1 MESVLVAGG
10 AGFIGSNFVRLL
22 LARTDARVV
31 VLDRLTYAGNL
42 ASLED
47 VQSHPRF
54 SFVHGDIADHAAVT
68 ALLGQHRPDAVVN
81 LAAETHVDRS
91 IDGPR
96 PFVETNLVGTFEL
109 LDAARRHVETLEP
122 ASRDRFR
129 LLHVS
134 TDEVYGSLGPTGRF
148 AEASAYAP
156 NSPYAASKAGADHL
170 VRAYYE
176 TYRLPTLVTNCSN
189 NYGPFQYPEKL
200 IPLMTLNASEGRSL
214 PIYGD
219 GGNVRDWLHVE
230 DHCAALLLV
239 LLHGSPGGRYNVGA
253 GEERTNLE
261 IVDAICAALE
271 SIRPAA
277 QNPALAGRG
286 IRRYADLR
294 SFVPDRPGHDRRYAV
309 DATRLKTEL
318 DWRPAHPFQD
328 GLPAT
333 VTWYLEHREWCQTV
347 LAGKYGRERLGLGE
361 AGPARS

>member
-42 ASLED
+42 ASLAD
-47 VQSHPRF
+47 VRSNPRF
-54 SFVHGDIADHAAVT
+54 AFVQGDIADRERVAA
-68 ALLGQHRPDAVVN
+68 LFQQHRPDAVVN

-96 PFVETNLVGTFEL
+96 AFIETNLVGTFEL
-109 LDAARRHVETLEP
+109 LDAARLHVEGLEP
-122 ASRDRFR
+122 ARRARFR

-134 TDEVYGSLGPTGRF
+134 TDEVYGSLGATGQF
-148 AEASAYAP
+148 AETSPYAP

-170 VRAYYE
+170 VRAYHE
-176 TYRLPTLVTNCSN
+176 TYRLPALVTNCSN

-200 IPLMTLNASEGRSL
+200 IPLMILNAAEGRPL
-214 PIYGD
+214 PLYGD

-239 LLHGSPGGRYNVGA
+239 LRNGVPGGRYNVGA
-253 GEERTNLE
+253 SDERTNLE
-261 IVDAICAALE
+261 IVDGICAALE

-277 QNPALAGRG
+277 GNPALAGRG
-286 IRRYADLR
+286 VRRYADLR
-294 SFVPDRPGHDRRYAV
+294 TFVPDRPGHDRRYAV
-309 DATRLKTEL
+309 DATRLTSEL
-318 DWRPAHPFQD
+318 GWRPAHRFQE
-328 GLPAT
+328 GLHAT
-333 VTWYLEHREWCQTV
+333 VRWYLEHREWCDTV
-347 LAGKYGRERLGLGE
+347 LAGKYTRERLGLGE
-361 AGPARS
+361 QATPR

>member
-22 LARTDARVV
+22 LGRTDARVV

-42 ASLED
+42 ASLAD
-47 VQSHPRF
+47 VRAHPRF
-54 SFVHGDIADHAAVT
+54 EFVRGDIADGAAVA
-68 ALLGQHRPDAVVN
+68 ALLAKHRPDAVVN

-96 PFVETNLVGTFEL
+96 AFVETNLVGTFEL

-122 ASRDRFR
+122 ARAARFR

-148 AEASAYAP
+148 GETSPYAP

-170 VRAYYE
+170 VRAYHE

-200 IPLMTLNASEGRSL
+200 IPLMTLNAVEGRPMPL
-214 PIYGD
+214 YGD

-239 LLHGSPGGRYNVGA
+239 LRQGTPGGRYNVGA

-261 IVDAICAALE
+261 IVDGICQALE

-277 QNPALAGRG
+277 RNPALAARG
-286 IRRYADLR
+286 ARCYADLR
-294 SFVPDRPGHDRRYAV
+294 TFVPDRPGHDRRYAV
-309 DATRLKTEL
+309 DATRLTTEL
-318 DWRPAHPFQD
+318 GWRRAHRFED
-328 GLPAT
+328 GLRAT
-333 VTWYLEHREWCQTV
+333 VAWYLEHREWCDTV
-347 LAGKYGRERLGLGE
+347 LAGKYGRERLGLG
-361 AGPARS
+361 GGDPARG

>member
-42 ASLED
+42 ASLAD
-47 VQSHPRF
+47 VRAHPRF
-54 SFVHGDIADHAAVT
+54 EFVQGDIADGGAVT
-68 ALLGQHRPDAVVN
+68 ALLAKHRPDAVVN

-96 PFVETNLVGTFEL
+96 AFIETNLVGTFEL

-122 ASRDRFR
+122 ARAARFR

-148 AEASAYAP
+148 GETSPYAP

-170 VRAYYE
+170 VRAYHE

-200 IPLMTLNASEGRSL
+200 IPLMTLNAVEGRPMPL
-214 PIYGD
+214 YGD

-239 LLHGSPGGRYNVGA
+239 LRQGMPGGRYNVGA
-253 GEERTNLE
+253 GDERTNLE
-261 IVDAICAALE
+261 IVDGICAALE
-271 SIRPAA
+271 SMRPAA
-277 QNPALAGRG
+277 GNPALSARG
-286 IRRYADLR
+286 ARGYADLR
-294 SFVPDRPGHDRRYAV
+294 TFVPDRPGHDRRYAV
-309 DATRLKTEL
+309 DATRLTTEL
-318 DWRPAHPFQD
+318 GWRPAHRFED
-328 GLPAT
+328 GLRAT
-333 VTWYLEHREWCQTV
+333 VAWYLEHREWCEMV
-347 LAGKYGRERLGLGE
+347 LAGRYGRERLGLG
-361 AGPARS
+361 GGDQARG